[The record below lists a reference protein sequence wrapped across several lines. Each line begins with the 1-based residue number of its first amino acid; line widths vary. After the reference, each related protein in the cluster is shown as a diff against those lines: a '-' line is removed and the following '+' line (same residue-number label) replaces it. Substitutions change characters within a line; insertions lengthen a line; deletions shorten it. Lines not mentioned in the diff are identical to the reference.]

1 MWVCVCDHGGYVD
14 KRGLCMRSDVRSWWD
29 LSTVWRTE
37 IHDWLEDQRVRASRV
52 CTRKEG

>member
-29 LSTVWRTE
+29 LSTIWRTE
-37 IHDWLEDQRVRASRV
+37 VSVR
-52 CTRKEG
+52 CYKEGVQDS